1 MQDSQQIL
9 VGQFKIKTV
18 WMFVGIH
25 NLLVSFDFSLLVME
39 KKDNISKLGQ
49 RPEWDHS
56 EMDLHV
62 GQTSVFVL
70 ARSPEFGPWLPA

>member
-1 MQDSQQIL
+1 MQDAQQIL

-49 RPEWDHS
+49 RPE
-56 EMDLHV
+56 
-62 GQTSVFVL
+62 
-70 ARSPEFGPWLPA
+70 